1 MKNYL
6 TTRHTNSTDLF
17 DVFDDF
23 FRPVFSEEKN
33 CLKTN
38 IRELDDAYEL
48 DIEVPGFTKDQIKIS
63 LKEGYLSV
71 VCSRQEKEVKGNY
84 KRKEICE
91 SCARTYYVGE
101 GVSQD
106 SIKAKCVDGILTL
119 YIPKEQPKQVETS
132 YIAIE

>member
-1 MKNYL
+1 MKTYIK
-6 TTRHTNSTDLF
+6 TRPTNSLF

-23 FRPVFSEEKN
+23 FRPAFSEENN

-71 VCSRQEKEVKGNY
+71 VCSRQQQAVRGVY

-91 SCARTYYVGE
+91 SCARTYYVGD
-101 GVSQD
+101 GVTQD

-119 YIPKEQPKQVETS
+119 RVPKEQPKQIETS
-132 YIAIE
+132 YISIE

>member
-1 MKNYL
+1 MKTYIN
-6 TTRHTNSTDLF
+6 TRRTNPGDLF
-17 DVFDDF
+17 GVFDDF
-23 FRPVFSEEKN
+23 FRPVFSEDKN

-38 IRELDDAYEL
+38 IRELDDSYEL

-71 VCSRQEKEVKGNY
+71 VCSRQDKEVKGNY

-91 SCARTYYVGE
+91 SCARSYYIGE
-101 GVSQD
+101 GISQD
-106 SIKAKCVDGILTL
+106 SVKAKCADGILTL
-119 YIPKEQPKQVETS
+119 SIPKEQPKQVETS